1 MKHLFVVTSAVKTKF
16 KVNSEEAR
24 LSQTL
29 MTVRSILAR
38 VPDAMIVVIEASGIP
53 LDEHIVKALEDEIH
67 YLINFSSDPNVQHI
81 HDNNENADIVKNLT
95 EMMCFYRGL
104 QMLRDADLLTGV
116 NRVYKMSGRYLLN
129 KDFKLSLHEQ
139 STDKILI
146 SNKYQT
152 QFSEEYVGIPYQYMS
167 RLWSWPIKYNEKIMV
182 FYETAIKEFTE
193 RIENKKYADIEHLL
207 YLLLPS
213 NLIQE
218 VNPIGVSGKLGN
230 SGLAV
235 KD

>member
-1 MKHLFVVTSAVKTKF
+1 MKHLFIVTSAVKTKF

-53 LDEHIVKALEDEIH
+53 LDEDIVKALEDEVH
-67 YLINFSSDPNVQHI
+67 YLINFSGDPNVQYI
-81 HDNNENADIVKNLT
+81 HNNNDNADVVKNLT

-104 QMLRDADLLTGV
+104 QMLRDSDLLTGV

-129 KDFKLSLHEQ
+129 KDFNISTHEQ
-139 STDKILI
+139 SPDKILL

-167 RLWSWPIKYNEKIMV
+167 RLWSWPIKYNERIMV
-182 FYETAIKEFTE
+182 FYESAIKEFTD
-193 RIENKKYADIEHLL
+193 RIAIQKYADIEHLL
-207 YLLLPS
+207 YLLLPE

-218 VNPIGVSGKLGN
+218 VTPIGVSGKLGN
-230 SGLAV
+230 SGIPV

>member
-1 MKHLFVVTSAVKTKF
+1 MKHLFIVTSAVKTKF

-67 YLINFSSDPNVQHI
+67 YLVNFSGDPNVQHI
-81 HDNNENADIVKNLT
+81 HDNNDSADVVKNLT

-104 QMLRDADLLTGV
+104 QMLRDADLLTDI
-116 NRVYKMSGRYLLN
+116 NRIYKMSGRYVLN
-129 KDFKLSLHEQ
+129 KDFNISMHEQ
-139 STDKILI
+139 SPDKILI

-167 RLWSWPIKYNEKIMV
+167 RLWSWPIKFNEKIMV
-182 FYETAIKEFTE
+182 FYESAIKEFTE
-193 RIENKKYADIEHLL
+193 RIENQRYADIEHLL
-207 YLLLPS
+207 YLLLPG
-213 NLIQE
+213 NLVQE
-218 VNPIGVSGKLGN
+218 VNPIGVNGKLGN
-230 SGLAV
+230 SGVPV

>member
-16 KVNSEEAR
+16 KVNSEKER

-53 LDEHIVKALEDEIH
+53 LDEYIVKELEDEIH
-67 YLINFSSDPNVQHI
+67 YLINFSTDANVQYI
-81 HDNNENADIVKNLT
+81 HNNNESPDVVKNLT
-95 EMMCFYRGL
+95 EMLCFYRGL
-104 QMLRDADLLTGV
+104 QMLRDADLLTSV

-129 KDFKLSLHEQ
+129 KDFSLSLHEQ
-139 STDKILI
+139 APDKILI
-146 SNKYQT
+146 SKKYQS
-152 QFSEEYVGIPYQYMS
+152 QFSEDYVGIPYQHMS

-182 FYETAIKEFTE
+182 FYETAIKEFTD
-193 RIENKKYADIEHLL
+193 RIGDKRYADIEHLL
-207 YLLLPS
+207 YLLLPN
-213 NLIQE
+213 NLLQE
-218 VNPIGVSGKLGN
+218 VTPIGVSGKLGN
-230 SGLAV
+230 SGLTV

>member
-53 LDEHIVKALEDEIH
+53 LDEYIVKALEDEIH
-67 YLINFSSDPNVQHI
+67 YLINFSSDSNVQYI
-81 HDNNENADIVKNLT
+81 HDNNESADVVKNLT

-104 QMLRDADLLTGV
+104 QMLRDSDLLTGV

-129 KDFKLSLHEQ
+129 KDFNLSVHEQ
-139 STDKILI
+139 SSDKILL

-152 QFSEEYVGIPYQYMS
+152 QFSEEQVGIPYQYMS

-182 FYETAIKEFTE
+182 FYESAIKEFTD

-207 YLLLPS
+207 YLLLPG

-230 SGLAV
+230 SGIPV

>member
-53 LDEHIVKALEDEIH
+53 LDEYIVKALEDEIH
-67 YLINFSSDPNVQHI
+67 YLINFSSDSNVQYI
-81 HDNNENADIVKNLT
+81 HDNNESADVVKNLT

-104 QMLRDADLLTGV
+104 QMLRDSDLLTGV

-129 KDFKLSLHEQ
+129 KDFNLSLHEQ
-139 STDKILI
+139 SSDKILL

-152 QFSEEYVGIPYQYMS
+152 QFSEEQVGIPYQYMS

-182 FYETAIKEFTE
+182 FYESAIKEFTD

-207 YLLLPS
+207 YLLLPG

-230 SGLAV
+230 SGIPV